1 MKPHRVIFSD
11 VGLFGLAVMF
21 GWAIWYSV
29 REDLNETQRRQVQL
43 VVEAEGDLD
52 VSPRVQTISITVQGT
67 RRAVDAL
74 RAMASPHVVHH
85 LTSAD
90 LPPGADETRH
100 DFGKDDLDFAEAFGS
115 DALTVIEMQPQTVS
129 VKLFRVMVQ
138 TGVAVAP
145 PEFIGAAELGLKFD
159 VREYTREA
167 VLRGPV
173 SVLRNFRE
181 IRTVVERQ
189 HVAAWAESLGA
200 NANAVAPHVVLAI
213 HPSQR
218 DLFTV
223 EKPAELFAN
232 VVVSRVA
239 EQEVTL
245 PISIYDA
252 AAQGK
257 KPGRRLQFAE
267 INKSHFVAGS
277 TPRVR
282 LAFTGVPAALG
293 TLQSTGLRAFVL
305 ADDLPED
312 RRNGDIAVHVA
323 DLPPGVALARE
334 YTVYVEEA
342 R

>member
-21 GWAIWYSV
+21 GWAIWYTV
-29 REDLNETQRRQVQL
+29 REDLNETQRRQIQL
-43 VVEAEGDLD
+43 VVEADGDLD
-52 VSPRVQTISITVQGT
+52 VTPRVQAINVTVQGT

-74 RAMASPHVVHH
+74 RSMVSPRVVHR
-85 LTSAD
+85 LTAAD

-115 DALTVIEMQPQTVS
+115 EALTVIDMQPPTAS

-138 TGVAVAP
+138 TVSVHPPDFAGAV
-145 PEFIGAAELGLKFD
+145 ELGLKLD
-159 VREYTREA
+159 VKEYTNEA
-167 VLRGPV
+167 TVRGPV
-173 SVLRNFRE
+173 SVLRNYRE
-181 IRTVVERQ
+181 IRTIVERPYLASLAEGLRDTPKT
-189 HVAAWAESLGA
+189 VARL
-200 NANAVAPHVVLAI
+200 PLLI

-218 DLFTV
+218 DLFTL
-223 EKPAELFAN
+223 EKPTELFAR
-232 VVVSRVA
+232 VELSRVA

-245 PISIYDA
+245 PIAIYDA
-252 AAQGK
+252 VGQGK
-257 KPGRRLQFAE
+257 RSGRRLQFAE
-267 INKSHFVAGS
+267 INKSHFLPGA

-282 LAFTGVPAALG
+282 LAVTGVPAALAS
-293 TLQSTGLRAFVL
+293 LPSVALRAFVL

-312 RRNGDIAVHVA
+312 RRNGDVPVHVA
-323 DLPPGVALARE
+323 DLPPGVALAKD